1 MANSRDIR
9 ATDLPL
15 GEWRVKEIEK
25 GLEEAEAGD
34 FLSDEEL
41 ADAYRRW
48 SSPGRGQPPQ

>member
-15 GEWRVKEIEK
+15 AEWQVKEIEK

-48 SSPGRGQPPQ
+48 LSPGRGQPPQ